1 MSNVRA
7 MRKPPIILLLSVL
20 GWIAPALHAE
30 TTMPSPAALEADAVL
45 LPARSVKLS
54 LPVEATLRELRVKE
68 GDFVKKG
75 DVLAVL
81 YSPVEALARDRAEKE
96 RELAA
101 FQLQVSDKLRSD
113 AIVSEEEARRKQMD
127 HDVAAIEAQRAQAI
141 LADKTI
147 IAPFDG
153 CVLRIYKEPGETVAR
168 VEKVVEMVDYAT
180 LYAESYL
187 ESSWLGAVRR
197 GSTARVVIPHLG
209 DQTHQAMVENV
220 DPVADPA
227 SGLFR
232 VRLVLDNTDFAIPS
246 GVPAKALFTLGSMLG
261 STQSATPP
269 AEPNPPN

>member
-1 MSNVRA
+1 
-7 MRKPPIILLLSVL
+7 MRILSTLLLSAAFA
-20 GWIAPALHAE
+20 APTLHAG
-30 TTMPSPAALEADAVL
+30 TPASSPAALEAEAVL

-54 LPVEATLRELRVKE
+54 LPVEATLREVRVKE

-81 YSPVEALARDRAEKE
+81 YSPAESLERDRAEKE

-101 FQLQVSDKLRSD
+101 FELKVSDKLRAD
-113 AIVSEEEARRKQMD
+113 AIVSEEQARQKEIN
-127 HDVAAIEAQRAQAI
+127 HDVASIDALRAHAV
-141 LADKTI
+141 LADKTL

-168 VEKVVEMVDYAT
+168 VEKIVEMVDYAT

-187 ESSWLGAVRR
+187 ESPWLGAIRR
-197 GSTARVVIPHLG
+197 GSPARIVIPQLG
-209 DQTHQAMVENV
+209 ERAQDAIVENV

-232 VRLVLDNTDFAIPS
+232 VRLALDNSDYAIPS
-246 GVPAKALFTLGSMLG
+246 GVPAKALFTTGSMLG
-261 STQSATPP
+261 SSNS
-269 AEPNPPN
+269 AEPAPGRESN

>member
-1 MSNVRA
+1 
-7 MRKPPIILLLSVL
+7 MRKFPIIVLLALSLMV
-20 GWIAPALHAE
+20 PAVRSE
-30 TTMPSPAALEADAVL
+30 SPTPSPAALEADAVL

-54 LPVEATLRELRVKE
+54 LPVEATLREVRVKE

-75 DVLAVL
+75 DILAVL

-113 AIVSEEEARRKQMD
+113 AIVSEEEARQKRMD

-147 IAPFDG
+147 VAPFDG
-153 CVLRIYKEPGETVAR
+153 CVLRIFKEPGETVAR

-197 GSTARVVIPHLG
+197 GSTARVVIPQLA
-209 DQTHQAMVENV
+209 DQSHQATVENV

-232 VRLVLDNTDFAIPS
+232 VRLVLDNSDFAIPS

-261 STQSATPP
+261 STQPTAP
-269 AEPNPPN
+269 AAESNPN